1 MTFDCKP
8 RPKVPGRRFSWG
20 SAVVLSALF
29 RISGGVS
36 SLVLIL
42 ASASPRR
49 TELLRE
55 AGIPHRVVVA
65 AVTEHEDPTTD
76 PAKMVLHN
84 ARLKAAAVSRLHPE
98 ALVLGA
104 DTTVALGDHA
114 LNKPADLE
122 ESRAMLRR
130 LSGRQHTVHT
140 GVCLLC
146 PALGLD
152 EAHDVTAWVR
162 FRPLSEDDITRYQ
175 SLVNTLDKAGAYGI
189 QQGKEI
195 IIDDFQ
201 RPISTIMGLP
211 VEFVKARLAS
221 LGVLEKLIA

>member
-1 MTFDCKP
+1 
-8 RPKVPGRRFSWG
+8 VGRSKRWKEG
-20 SAVVLSALF
+20 QALAVV
-29 RISGGVS
+29 ISGLIRSDEGVS
-36 SLVLIL
+36 SPLPFIL

-55 AGIPHRVVVA
+55 AGLPHRVVVA
-65 AVTEHEDPTTD
+65 AVTEHEDPSTD

-98 ALVLGA
+98 ALVLGS
-104 DTTVALGDHA
+104 DTTVALGEHA
-114 LNKPADLE
+114 LNKPADLA

-130 LSGRQHTVHT
+130 LSGREHTVHT

-146 PALGLD
+146 PALGID

-162 FRPLSEDDITRYQ
+162 FRGLNEDDITRYQ
-175 SLVNTLDKAGAYGI
+175 GLVNTLDKAGAYGI
-189 QQGKEI
+189 QEGREI
-195 IIDDFQ
+195 IIDDYQ

-211 VEFVKARLAS
+211 VEFVKARLAA
-221 LGVLEKLIA
+221 LGVLERLKS

>member
-1 MTFDCKP
+1 MS
-8 RPKVPGRRFSWG
+8 SW
-20 SAVVLSALF
+20 LT
-29 RISGGVS
+29 
-36 SLVLIL
+36 LIL

-49 TELLRE
+49 TELLRA

-65 AVTEHEDPTTD
+65 EVTEHEDPSTD

-84 ARLKAAAVSRLHPE
+84 ARLKAAAVSRQHPG

-104 DTTVALGDHA
+104 DTTVALGDRA
-114 LNKPADLE
+114 LNKPADLA
-122 ESRAMLRR
+122 ESRVMLRS
-130 LSGRQHTVHT
+130 LSGREHTVHT

-162 FRPLSEDDITRYQ
+162 FRPLTEDAITRYQ
-175 SLVNTLDKAGAYGI
+175 GLVNTLDKAGAYGI
-189 QQGKEI
+189 QEGREI
-195 IIDDFQ
+195 IIDDYQ

-211 VEFVKARLAS
+211 VEFVQERLGA
-221 LGVLEKLIA
+221 LGVRERLTA